1 MNYLANASRTFVDKL
16 LVGLEPNREQCQKW
30 LDSSVGVV
38 TALLPHLGYEQCSML
53 AKEAY
58 ATRRPIREIILE
70 KGLLTEE
77 QLKLYM
83 SPEKMT
89 RPGITN

>member
-1 MNYLANASRTFVDKL
+1 
-16 LVGLEPNREQCQKW
+16 
-30 LDSSVGVV
+30 
-38 TALLPHLGYEQCSML
+38 ML